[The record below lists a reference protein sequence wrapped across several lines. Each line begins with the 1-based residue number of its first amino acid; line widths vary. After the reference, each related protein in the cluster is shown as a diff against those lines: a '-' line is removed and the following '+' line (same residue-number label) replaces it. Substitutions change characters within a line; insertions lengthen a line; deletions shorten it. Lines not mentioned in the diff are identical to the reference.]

1 MSLVSL
7 HSIQIARQPQRQQ
20 STSQHTDQFSLGPS
34 KCISSMTTNQTKMT
48 EQSYSFRGIF
58 INKNYSTRLN
68 YMAPTAQDAW
78 DLCAK
83 LNPTFLVQNWGFEG
97 QVD

>member
-1 MSLVSL
+1 MN
-7 HSIQIARQPQRQQ
+7 
-20 STSQHTDQFSLGPS
+20 
-34 KCISSMTTNQTKMT
+34 TNQTKMT

>member
-1 MSLVSL
+1 MN
-7 HSIQIARQPQRQQ
+7 
-20 STSQHTDQFSLGPS
+20 
-34 KCISSMTTNQTKMT
+34 TTQNKMT

-58 INKNYSTRLN
+58 TDKNYSTRLG

-78 DLCAK
+78 DGITK
-83 LNPTFLVQNWGFEG
+83 QNPTFLVQNWGLEG

>member
-1 MSLVSL
+1 M
-7 HSIQIARQPQRQQ
+7 I
-20 STSQHTDQFSLGPS
+20 
-34 KCISSMTTNQTKMT
+34 

-58 INKNYSTRLN
+58 TDKNYSTRLA

-78 DLCAK
+78 DKCAK

>member
-1 MSLVSL
+1 MN
-7 HSIQIARQPQRQQ
+7 
-20 STSQHTDQFSLGPS
+20 
-34 KCISSMTTNQTKMT
+34 TTQTKMT

-58 INKNYSTRLN
+58 TDKNYSTRLV

-78 DLCAK
+78 NKCAE

>member
-1 MSLVSL
+1 
-7 HSIQIARQPQRQQ
+7 
-20 STSQHTDQFSLGPS
+20 
-34 KCISSMTTNQTKMT
+34 MT

-58 INKNYSTRLN
+58 TDKNYSTRLV

-78 DLCAK
+78 NLCAK
-83 LNPTFLVQNWGFEG
+83 LNPTFLVQNWGLEG

>member
-1 MSLVSL
+1 MN
-7 HSIQIARQPQRQQ
+7 
-20 STSQHTDQFSLGPS
+20 
-34 KCISSMTTNQTKMT
+34 TNQTKMI

-58 INKNYSTRLN
+58 TDKNYSTRLG
-68 YMAPTAQDAW
+68 YMALTAQDAW
-78 DLCAK
+78 DKCAK

>member
-1 MSLVSL
+1 
-7 HSIQIARQPQRQQ
+7 
-20 STSQHTDQFSLGPS
+20 
-34 KCISSMTTNQTKMT
+34 MT

-58 INKNYSTRLN
+58 TDKNYSTRLG

-78 DLCAK
+78 DGITK
-83 LNPTFLVQNWGFEG
+83 QNPTFLVQNWGLEG

>member
-1 MSLVSL
+1 M
-7 HSIQIARQPQRQQ
+7 I
-20 STSQHTDQFSLGPS
+20 
-34 KCISSMTTNQTKMT
+34 

-58 INKNYSTRLN
+58 TDKNYSTRLG
-68 YMAPTAQDAW
+68 YMALTAQDAW
-78 DLCAK
+78 DKCAK

>member
-1 MSLVSL
+1 MN
-7 HSIQIARQPQRQQ
+7 
-20 STSQHTDQFSLGPS
+20 
-34 KCISSMTTNQTKMT
+34 TNQTKMI

-68 YMAPTAQDAW
+68 YMALTAQDAW

>member
-1 MSLVSL
+1 MS
-7 HSIQIARQPQRQQ
+7 
-20 STSQHTDQFSLGPS
+20 
-34 KCISSMTTNQTKMT
+34 TTQTKMT

-58 INKNYSTRLN
+58 TNKRYSTRLV

-78 DLCAK
+78 NLCAK
-83 LNPTFLVQNWGFEG
+83 LNPTFLVQNWGLEG

>member
-1 MSLVSL
+1 MKTN
-7 HSIQIARQPQRQQ
+7 QPQM
-20 STSQHTDQFSLGPS
+20 P
-34 KCISSMTTNQTKMT
+34 
-48 EQSYSFRGIF
+48 EQVYSFRGIF
-58 INKNYSTRLN
+58 TDKNYSTRLG

-78 DLCAK
+78 NKCAE

>member
-1 MSLVSL
+1 M
-7 HSIQIARQPQRQQ
+7 
-20 STSQHTDQFSLGPS
+20 
-34 KCISSMTTNQTKMT
+34 KTNQTKMI

-58 INKNYSTRLN
+58 TDKNYSTRLA

-78 DLCAK
+78 NKCAK